1 MTVQTR
7 MVLGVLLA
15 EPDEEMYGLE
25 IVEATGL
32 APGTI
37 YPILFRLEEAGWI
50 ESRWEDAEEHV
61 AGRPRRRY
69 YRFGIGP
76 VDGAATA
83 RQALAEA
90 DQRQQARQRGR
101 AVPGRRVA
109 W

>member
-1 MTVQTR
+1 MTLQTR

-15 EPDEEMYGLE
+15 DPASEVYGLQ

-32 APGTI
+32 PPGTI
-37 YPILFRLEEAGWI
+37 YPILSRLEAAGWI
-50 ESRWEDAEEHV
+50 DSRWEEVDQHA

-69 YRFGIGP
+69 YRFTAAP
-76 VDGAATA
+76 ADGAAAA

-90 DQRQQARQRGR
+90 SQRERARRR
-101 AVPGRRVA
+101 RTDPSGRRLA